1 MRSTEASEKPG
12 YSPSHD
18 EHTAPARRMVWVYP
32 DNLRATIFAAPT
44 LEVTSALR
52 DFGWQVDLLV
62 GGDVA
67 NERAAEID
75 GVEVYEIPF
84 PKTFLVKQAV
94 FHLPVLRYI
103 LSAWGSVDI
112 VFFDPMSL
120 PWALLLRGA
129 ALMRRGAVRP
139 LLVMDTRTM
148 PMLRSTPR
156 DRLRGLYTDT
166 MNHLA
171 NHVADG
177 QTTITGA
184 LAEAYRMPDASL
196 WGLWPSGVN
205 TNLFAPA
212 REKRRWPG
220 SDDPVRLVFVGSLE
234 GTKPLLPLCEAVEE
248 ANREGMQFELS
259 LVGEFV
265 GHELFREEISARA
278 KRSPGLIRLLGRIP
292 YTEVPDVLA
301 AAHLGVLASP
311 DTIEYQTESP
321 IKLFEYLGAG
331 LPLLASRVS
340 CHTEVIGDRPCVFWV
355 DGATQQSFLSALR
368 RVWQAR
374 SSLADFGEEAWSLA
388 PQYTWR
394 ASAQK
399 LADALERGLARRG
412 R

>member
-1 MRSTEASEKPG
+1 MGPTGQNEKPG
-12 YSPSHD
+12 HSSARDGHEAPS
-18 EHTAPARRMVWVYP
+18 RRMVWVYP

-44 LEVTSALR
+44 LEVASALR

-62 GGDVA
+62 GGDVP
-67 NERAAEID
+67 NERSAEID

-84 PKTFLVKQAV
+84 PKTFLIKQAV
-94 FHLPVLRYI
+94 FHLPVARYV

-120 PWALLLRGA
+120 PWMLLLRGA
-129 ALMRRGAVRP
+129 GLLRRGAGRP

-148 PMLRSTPR
+148 PMIRSSPR
-156 DRLRGLYTDT
+156 DLVRSLYTDA

-171 NHVADG
+171 NRLADG
-177 QTTITGA
+177 QTTITRA
-184 LAEAYRMPDASL
+184 LAQAYRMPAASL
-196 WGLWPSGVN
+196 WGIWPSGVN
-205 TNLFAPA
+205 TSLFAPA

-220 SDDPVRLVFVGSLE
+220 PDDPVRLVFVGSLE
-234 GTKPLLPLCEAVEE
+234 EKKPLLPLCEAVEK
-248 ANREGMQFELS
+248 ANREGTRFELS

-265 GHELFREEISARA
+265 GVGPAREEILTRA
-278 KRSPGLIRLLGRIP
+278 ARSPESIRLLGKIP
-292 YTEVPDVLA
+292 YSQVPDALA

-311 DTIEYQTESP
+311 DTLEYQTESP

-355 DGATQQSFLSALR
+355 DGTTPESFLSALR
-368 RVWQAR
+368 RVWKDR
-374 SSLADFGEEAWSLA
+374 LSLAALGDDAWSLA
-388 PQYTWR
+388 PEYTWR
-394 ASAQK
+394 ASARK
-399 LADALERGLARRG
+399 LSDALERGLARRG